1 VSAIQSMNDS
11 SLWLKPGWGDRYE
24 MPYDVI
30 SYNDVISA
38 SSSNKFRKVRFIGV

>member
-1 VSAIQSMNDS
+1 
-11 SLWLKPGWGDRYE
+11 

-38 SSSNKFRKVRFIGV
+38 LSLHEFRKNVHFIAV